1 MKILRTGT
9 SIKQPVEERYAIQL
23 DPSMPG
29 IIRYPEEEIYQRTS
43 PYDAGS
49 FSDFPNRVRR
59 IKIHIRSGTY
69 ANGLKR
75 RQTPGGIHVKNIQRY
90 REMI

>member
-9 SIKQPVEERYAIQL
+9 TIKQPVEEGHAIRL

-29 IIRYPEEEIYQRTS
+29 IIRYPEEEIHRRTS

-49 FSDFPNRVRR
+49 FSDFPNQVRR
-59 IKIHIRSGTY
+59 IKICIRSSTHT
-69 ANGLKR
+69 NGFEW
-75 RQTPGGIHVKNIQRY
+75 RQTPGGIHVENV
-90 REMI
+90 